1 LGLWGGKTLELPEAK
16 YLCSQVDIRN
26 PHCLQAGI
34 GYLPNNKPTSL
45 PLCGSLA
52 RTWTPARL
60 SKPW

>member
-1 LGLWGGKTLELPEAK
+1 MGQA
-16 YLCSQVDIRN
+16 DIRN

-34 GYLPNNKPTSL
+34 GYLPNNSPTSL

-52 RTWTPARL
+52 GAQSPARL